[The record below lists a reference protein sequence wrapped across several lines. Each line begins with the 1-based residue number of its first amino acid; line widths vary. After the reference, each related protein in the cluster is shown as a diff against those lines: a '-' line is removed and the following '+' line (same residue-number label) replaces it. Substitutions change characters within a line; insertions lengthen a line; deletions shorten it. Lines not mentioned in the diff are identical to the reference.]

1 MTSDS
6 ENAGRAPHDV
16 RVPIMR
22 QLHEYD
28 PDPDHVR
35 GAKYANLL
43 LGTDFEQGDVVRV
56 VYLDHVEPAFFDQVE
71 QEQGLD
77 AQRDPLYAEF
87 KRNPDVI
94 CVADLGDLPA
104 EFHPETSADGGGA

>member
-6 ENAGRAPHDV
+6 QRSAPAPDEV

-22 QLHEYD
+22 QLNEYD

-43 LGTDFEQGDVVRV
+43 LGTAFEKGDVVCV
-56 VYLDHVEPAFFDQVE
+56 VYLNRVEPSFFDQVE
-71 QEQGLD
+71 QERGLD
-77 AQRDPLYAEF
+77 AQHDPLYAEF
-87 KRNPDVI
+87 KRDPDVI
-94 CVADLGDLPA
+94 CVADIGDLPA
-104 EFHPETSADGGGA
+104 EFHPATGGDS